1 MKKIV
6 VTLWPNLSQQV
17 VTDGLNGKF
26 TMMVS
31 LSEVEPTEEAYL
43 TNRLSPDSLKSEPNI
58 FEILTK
64 KAKGHPNG
72 LWNLAVCYDCGI
84 GTKQMPDLANAYYL
98 MAWTQAQ
105 FDEGKLSIET
115 EEKALNLLP
124 FTPSY
129 EAYYDAALKGCPIAA
144 YQAGLCL
151 LNGIGVKEDDL
162 MAVAFFTSATS
173 AGVADAAYALGNC
186 LEHGYGLPMDK
197 KKAASFYQKA
207 ADGGSA
213 GGKCNLGILL
223 YNEGQVEKGLQLIK
237 EA

>member
-26 TMMVS
+26 TMLVS

-84 GTKQMPDLANAYYL
+84 GTKQMPDLANAY
-98 MAWTQAQ
+98 
-105 FDEGKLSIET
+105 
-115 EEKALNLLP
+115 
-124 FTPSY
+124 
-129 EAYYDAALKGCPIAA
+129 
-144 YQAGLCL
+144 
-151 LNGIGVKEDDL
+151 
-162 MAVAFFTSATS
+162 
-173 AGVADAAYALGNC
+173 
-186 LEHGYGLPMDK
+186 
-197 KKAASFYQKA
+197 
-207 ADGGSA
+207 
-213 GGKCNLGILL
+213 
-223 YNEGQVEKGLQLIK
+223 
-237 EA
+237 